1 VTGAAPYACGSPD
14 HLTCATR
21 SYGSVHRYPALRRR
35 RVGHVRHRARARGRP
50 FTVTSTDLAPGGR
63 VGAAQLFDRGECNGE
78 NRSPQLSWRNPP
90 PGTRGYA
97 VTIFDPDAPGHGWWH
112 WAVADLP
119 ATVTSLPANASA
131 SGFLRRIGASEARN
145 DFGTD
150 GYGGPCPPPG
160 KPHRYVITVY
170 ALKGTDLRVAQ
181 GRPAPMFEHE
191 IGTLTIGTAQLTVT
205 YGR

>member
-1 VTGAAPYACGSPD
+1 MRVDRRITSPASPGRPSPFIAALLCAAAC
-14 HLTCATR
+14 A
-21 SYGSVHRYPALRRR
+21 ALAPLP
-35 RVGHVRHRARARGRP
+35 ARAQGP
-50 FTVTSTDLAPGGR
+50 FILSSNELASGGR
-63 VGAAQLFDRGECNGE
+63 VRAANVFDRGDCKGE

-90 PGTRGYA
+90 PGTRAYA
-97 VTIFDPDAPGHGWWH
+97 ITIFDPDAPGHGWWH
-112 WAVADLP
+112 WAVAGIP
-119 ATVTSLPANASA
+119 ATVTSLPADASA
-131 SGFLRRIGASEARN
+131 SGFLRRIGATEARN
-145 DFGTD
+145 DFGID

-205 YGR
+205 YGQ

>member
-1 VTGAAPYACGSPD
+1 MRVDRRITSPAPPGRTAPFIATLLCAAAAA
-14 HLTCATR
+14 LATFATA
-21 SYGSVHRYPALRRR
+21 P
-35 RVGHVRHRARARGRP
+35 ARAEGP

-191 IGTLTIGTAQLTVT
+191 IGTQTIGTAQLTVT

>member
-1 VTGAAPYACGSPD
+1 MRVDRRITSPAPSGRPPAFIAALLCIAVCGAFAIRP
-14 HLTCATR
+14 
-21 SYGSVHRYPALRRR
+21 
-35 RVGHVRHRARARGRP
+35 ARAEGP
-50 FTVTSTDLAPGGR
+50 FTVSSDDLKPGGR
-63 VGAAQLFDRGECNGE
+63 VGLANVFDRGDCKGE
-78 NRSPQLSWRNPP
+78 NRSPQLTWRNPP

-112 WAVADLP
+112 WAVAGIP
-119 ATVTSLPANASA
+119 ATVTSLPADASA

-160 KPHRYVITVY
+160 KPHSYVITVY
-170 ALKGTDLRVAQ
+170 ALKGMDLRVAQ

-191 IGTLTIGTAQLTVT
+191 IGTLTIGTARLTVT
-205 YGR
+205 YGQ